1 MTSEMKSLLDM
12 RQTFT
17 PPSSLPRQLFIAAGD
32 PQPAP
37 ATVIIVA
44 HPDDE
49 VVGGGARLPR
59 LRQAVF
65 IHVTDG
71 APRDLRDATAAG
83 FATRLDYAR
92 ARRRELTA
100 ALALAGIE
108 PEQTRELGCTDQEA
122 ALQLVDLSRRV
133 ATMLRE
139 LQPEVVITL
148 PYEGGHP
155 DHDATAFVVHAAC
168 RLLESQHMP
177 PPALIEMTSYH
188 NSATGIEVCDFLPGS
203 GCEATTLVLSEAER
217 DFKQRLFDCFPT
229 QQRTLS
235 LFPIAIERFR
245 PASRYRFTQPPHEGS
260 LFYEHFPWGM
270 TGERFRCL
278 AGQATAVM
286 GIAGA
291 I

>member
-1 MTSEMKSLLDM
+1 MSWLLNM
-12 RQTFT
+12 RQTCT
-17 PPSSLPRQLFIAAGD
+17 PPSPLLRQLFIEAAD

-37 ATVIIVA
+37 ATAIIVA

-49 VVGGGARLPR
+49 VVGVGARLPR

-71 APRDLRDATAAG
+71 APRDLHDATAAG

-100 ALALAGIE
+100 ALALAGIK
-108 PEQTRELGCTDQEA
+108 PEQTRELGCVDQEA
-122 ALQLVDLSRRV
+122 ALQLVDLSRR
-133 ATMLRE
+133 AAAMLRE

-155 DHDATAFVVHAAC
+155 DHDATAFAVHAAC

-177 PPALIEMTSYH
+177 PLALIEMTSYH
-188 NSATGIEVCDFLPGS
+188 NSPIGIEVCDFLPSS

-217 DFKQRLFDCFPT
+217 DFKRRLFACFPT

-245 PASRYRFTQPPHEGS
+245 LAPRYRFTQPPHQGA

-278 AGQATAVM
+278 ARQAMVVM

>member
-1 MTSEMKSLLDM
+1 
-12 RQTFT
+12 
-17 PPSSLPRQLFIAAGD
+17 LFIEAGD
-32 PQPAP
+32 PPPAP

-49 VVGGGARLPR
+49 VVGVGARLPR

-71 APRDLRDATAAG
+71 APRDLHDATAAG

-100 ALALAGIE
+100 ALALAGIA

-133 ATMLRE
+133 ATMLRQ
-139 LQPEVVITL
+139 LQPEAVITL

-155 DHDATAFVVHAAC
+155 DHDATAFAVHAAC
-168 RLLESQHMP
+168 RLLESQHIP

-188 NSATGIEVCDFLPGS
+188 NSATGIEVCDFLPSS
-203 GCEATTLVLSEAER
+203 GCEAMRLVLSEAER
-217 DFKQRLFDCFPT
+217 DFKRRLFDCFPT

-245 PASRYRFTQPPHEGS
+245 PAPRYRFTQPPHVGS

-270 TGERFRCL
+270 TGERFRSL
-278 AGQATAVM
+278 ARQAMAVM

>member
-1 MTSEMKSLLDM
+1 MASGMSSLLHM
-12 RQTFT
+12 RQTLT
-17 PPSSLPRQLFIAAGD
+17 PPTLLLRQLFIASGD

-37 ATVIIVA
+37 ATAIIVA

-49 VVGGGARLPR
+49 VVGVGARLPR
-59 LRQAVF
+59 LRQAAF

-71 APRDLRDATAAG
+71 APRDLHDATAAG

-100 ALALAGIE
+100 ALAHAGIG

-122 ALQLVDLSRRV
+122 ALQLVHLSRRV
-133 ATMLRE
+133 AAMLRK

-155 DHDATAFVVHAAC
+155 DHDATAFAVHAAC
-168 RLLESQHMP
+168 RLLESQHIP
-177 PPALIEMTSYH
+177 PPALIEITAYH
-188 NSATGIEVCDFLPGS
+188 NSATGIEVCDFLPSS
-203 GCEATTLVLSEAER
+203 GCETTTLVLSEAER
-217 DFKQRLFDCFPT
+217 DFKRCLFDCFPT
-229 QQRTLS
+229 QRRTLS

-245 PASRYRFTQPPHEGS
+245 PAPRYRFTQPPHEGS

-270 TGERFRCL
+270 TGVRFRSL
-278 AGQATAVM
+278 ARQAMAAM